1 MRFAEDNSSDLRP
14 GTGHWLAMNRC
25 VTLIDPSHRD
35 QWKSQSF
42 GGRRRTASSA
52 PSWLLQRAEAQ
63 LEMRWSHAWTAVTWR
78 CLCHRVEL
86 SAMAVSQEATKT
98 NSETWKNTQKWGKI
112 RKLRANW
119 MQFWRRLEFLTSDQG
134 VQRMRPER
142 LHGSTVSRRTS
153 SEHETPRRRRGV
165 ESNSSLSSKYLGF
178 FFNRKEWTFW
188 TFDFFGLHL
197 FDTSRT
203 ISTFWHM
210 GHDLDRSESWD
221 EKGHDRCEELVF
233 ADRGLKMH
241 EGLRL
246 CMQSFTKSI
255 VNQMSNVSWYHQDL
269 LDCVPQV
276 WAQRTGIVW
285 HRKRWVKMPHRPI
298 SSPSNQDEESKSWK
312 NFAQSESDRKRV
324 TLVVSIWWPRM
335 TTVTCSFRKKKNRL
349 ALIYSGK
356 VCAMCLNW
364 LNVEQ
369 DEQDKDFEYSVWVNM
384 SGCLH
389 YNSGPFAACLAT
401 GPLGQGGNLLWCS
414 RVVTSHGFID
424 ISTWNGHWIYWVKSW
439 VSNWNFDTFDEW
451 RKLRPQLAT
460 SRTKVADDFRRL
472 WL

>member
-1 MRFAEDNSSDLRP
+1 M
-14 GTGHWLAMNRC
+14 H
-25 VTLIDPSHRD
+25 
-35 QWKSQSF
+35 
-42 GGRRRTASSA
+42 
-52 PSWLLQRAEAQ
+52 
-63 LEMRWSHAWTAVTWR
+63 
-78 CLCHRVEL
+78 
-86 SAMAVSQEATKT
+86 
-98 NSETWKNTQKWGKI
+98 
-112 RKLRANW
+112 ANW
-119 MQFWRRLEFLTSDQG
+119 MQFWKCLEFLTSDQG

-153 SEHETPRRRRGV
+153 SKDAPETPRRGEQLTCRKCWKLR
-165 ESNSSLSSKYLGF
+165 NSSLTEFKIFSF
-178 FFNRKEWTFW
+178 FLNRKEWTFMDLWLFW
-188 TFDFFGLHL
+188 T
-197 FDTSRT
+197 SP
-203 ISTFWHM
+203 FWHVQNNFNFLSH
-210 GHDLDRSESWD
+210 GSWFDRSESWD
-221 EKGHDRCEELVF
+221 EKGRDRCEELVF

-246 CMQSFTKSI
+246 CMQSFTNPI
-255 VNQMSNVSWYHQDL
+255 VNQMSSVSWYHQDL
-269 LDCVPQV
+269 LDSVPQV

-298 SSPSNQDEESKSWK
+298 SSPSKPGWRVKELKEFRSEWKRSKK
-312 NFAQSESDRKRV
+312 GDVGSEH
-324 TLVVSIWWPRM
+324 LM
-335 TTVTCSFRKKKNRL
+335 TADDHRDMQFSEKKRL

-414 RVVTSHGFID
+414 RVVTSHGFIN
-424 ISTWNGHWIYWVKSW
+424 ISTWNGRWIYWVKSW